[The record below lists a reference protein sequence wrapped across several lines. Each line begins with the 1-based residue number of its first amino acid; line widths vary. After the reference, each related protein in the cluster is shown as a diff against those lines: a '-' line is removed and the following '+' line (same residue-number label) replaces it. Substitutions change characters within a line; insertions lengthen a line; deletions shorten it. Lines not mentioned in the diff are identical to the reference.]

1 MLGTS
6 ASNKRRELIET
17 GGEEREVREAAV
29 EIKAQREALCIALTK
44 VTGSLHATVL
54 LVDWNRSL
62 ADFATHNKKCWE
74 SATCHSWK
82 SDRRRIKSFLEVDKF
97 STDLWGKKVQQA
109 NKQTNKQ
116 TKNPTN

>member
-6 ASNKRRELIET
+6 ASNKCRELIET

-29 EIKAQREALCIALTK
+29 EIKAQGEALCIALTK

-74 SATCHSWK
+74 SATCHS
-82 SDRRRIKSFLEVDKF
+82 
-97 STDLWGKKVQQA
+97 
-109 NKQTNKQ
+109 
-116 TKNPTN
+116 